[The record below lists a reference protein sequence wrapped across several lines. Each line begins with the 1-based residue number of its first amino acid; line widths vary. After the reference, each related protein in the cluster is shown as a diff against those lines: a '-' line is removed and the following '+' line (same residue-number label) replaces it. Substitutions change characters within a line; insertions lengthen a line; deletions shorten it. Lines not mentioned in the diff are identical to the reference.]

1 MTGATR
7 EGAVWPAAASTCF
20 CYCVRKSCLRE
31 QHCWSLCWC
40 THIHTRK
47 MAAGLQQLRRE
58 GGWLNQTQRKQLEQ
72 QGERPGRQTDRVG
85 VNNRGV
91 EPW

>member
-1 MTGATR
+1 
-7 EGAVWPAAASTCF
+7 
-20 CYCVRKSCLRE
+20 
-31 QHCWSLCWC
+31 
-40 THIHTRK
+40 